1 MKKAIKQAIGYILF
15 IFGNILSLYLGLW
28 TFFLG
33 QIAKCITLYG
43 NGELTIWLILL
54 AALKFFVG
62 EAVAFSIFW
71 TVNMVV
77 KNYF

>member
-1 MKKAIKQAIGYILF
+1 MKKSIKKTVGHLLF
-15 IFGNILSLYLGLW
+15 LSGNILSLYLGLW

-54 AALKFFVG
+54 TVLKFFIG
-62 EAVAFSIFW
+62 ETVTFLIFW
-71 TVNMVV
+71 TTNMIV

>member
-1 MKKAIKQAIGYILF
+1 MKKTIKKTVGHLLF
-15 IFGNILSLYLGLW
+15 VSGNILSLYLGLW

-54 AALKFFVG
+54 AVLKFFVG

>member
-1 MKKAIKQAIGYILF
+1 MKKSIKKTVGHLLF
-15 IFGNILSLYLGLW
+15 VSGNILSLYLGLW

-54 AALKFFVG
+54 AIL
-62 EAVAFSIFW
+62 
-71 TVNMVV
+71 
-77 KNYF
+77 

>member
-1 MKKAIKQAIGYILF
+1 MKKAIKQAIGHILF
-15 IFGNILSLYLGLW
+15 IFGNILSLYLGFW